1 MKKSIL
7 ASTPF
12 LILNKCLLV
21 NLGVEASLVLSDLLQ
36 KEQYFKQSC
45 QDNDGFFF
53 NVTNDISCST
63 TLSYYQIKQ
72 AISVLEKWGIIQVVL
87 KGVPAKKHF
96 KIDHAQILN
105 FLNTRIEKN
114 EELDCKNF
122 NNKMLNN
129 FKTINNNKEIRIK
142 NNKVYTRKEKFLNDL
157 KKLEPKDYIE
167 DFQDYWQEENNV
179 GKQRWE
185 LEKTWNTSL
194 RYKRWCRNQKNF
206 SRGSSANNMPDFL
219 DSAYL
224 NRIKDDPAQVK
235 KYYSWLCDS
244 CGYEKYETVT
254 GYIKYRKKR

>member
-36 KEQYFKQSC
+36 KEQYFKESC
-45 QDNDGFFF
+45 QNNDGFFF

-72 AISVLEKWGIIQVVL
+72 ALSVLEKWGIIQVVL

-129 FKTINNNKEIRIK
+129 LKTINNNKEIKIK
-142 NNKVYTRKEKFLNDL
+142 NKVYTRKQKFLNEI
-157 KKLEPKDYIE
+157 KELEPKEHIE
-167 DFQDYWQEENNV
+167 DFVDYWTEENNV

-185 LEKTWNTSL
+185 LEKTWNTNL

-224 NRIKDDPAQVK
+224 NRIKEDQSQVNK
-235 KYYSWLCDS
+235 FYKHLVKN
-244 CGYEKYETVT
+244 CGYERVETAT
-254 GYIKYRKKR
+254 GYIRYRKKV